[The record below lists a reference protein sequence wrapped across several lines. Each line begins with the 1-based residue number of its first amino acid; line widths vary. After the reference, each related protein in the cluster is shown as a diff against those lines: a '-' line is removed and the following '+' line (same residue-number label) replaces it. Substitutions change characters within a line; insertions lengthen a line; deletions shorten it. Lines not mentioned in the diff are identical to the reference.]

1 MYVLLPDNRSS
12 QPPAPMVYGR
22 IAPMSEKRNS
32 KSAYLLCQKHY
43 VYVLMCHPWH
53 IKLELPSMAAQ
64 H

>member
-32 KSAYLLCQKHY
+32 KSALFTLSKALRVRFNVPFVAH
-43 VYVLMCHPWH
+43 
-53 IKLELPSMAAQ
+53 KT
-64 H
+64 